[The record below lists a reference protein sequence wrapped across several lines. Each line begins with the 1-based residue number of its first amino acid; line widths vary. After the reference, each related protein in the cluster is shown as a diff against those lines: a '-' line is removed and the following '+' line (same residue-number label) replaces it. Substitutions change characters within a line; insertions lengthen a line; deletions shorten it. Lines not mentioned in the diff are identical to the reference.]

1 MDRIILH
8 SDLNN
13 FYATAEMTRDPSLRG
28 LPIAVAG
35 DTEMRHGI
43 VLAKSY
49 EAKRFGV
56 ATGDTLWQAKLKCP
70 DIRFVAPDFELY
82 CRLAAEVRA
91 IYHSYTDMVESFGMD
106 ECWLDVTGSQRL
118 FARDCEGTSTAGVVI
133 ANEIRERVKRETGLT
148 VSVGVSFNKTFAK
161 LASDMKKPDAVT
173 LISQENFKDT
183 AWRLP
188 VRDLLYVGG
197 KTERKLVMYGIDT
210 IGRLACADEKLIS
223 LLLGKRG
230 RDLQRTA
237 RGLDSSPVL
246 RREELPQVKS
256 VSNGTTTYKDLSS
269 DEEVKAVLYLLCESV
284 SARLREQR
292 LLCRTVQLGI
302 REFDLYTFE
311 RQGQLKRA
319 SRTAEDLF
327 ARAYDLLCLHRRRDR
342 PIRSLTVRA
351 TSLFAEGGE
360 QLSMFPETDPLG
372 KREDLESCVDSLRRR
387 FGSGILKRGIVMWDP
402 VLSGED
408 FGIDREETWAVAD
421 ARLG

>member
-13 FYATAEMTRDPSLRG
+13 FYASAEMTRNEALRG

-70 DIRFVAPDFELY
+70 DIRFVPPDFELY
-82 CRLAAEVRA
+82 CRLASQVRA

-118 FARDCEGTSTAGVVI
+118 FAGGCTDADAAGVAI

-148 VSVGVSFNKTFAK
+148 VSVGVSFNKVFAK
-161 LASDMKKPDAVT
+161 LGSDMKKPDAVT
-173 LISQENFKDT
+173 LISRGNFKDVV
-183 AWRLP
+183 WPLP
-188 VRDLLYVGG
+188 VRELLFVGP

-210 IGRLACADEKLIS
+210 IGKLACADEKLIS

-230 RDLQRTA
+230 RDLQASA
-237 RGLDSSPVL
+237 RGLECAPVL

-256 VSNGTTTYKDLSS
+256 VSNGTTAYKDLSG
-269 DEEVKAVLYLLCESV
+269 DEEIKAVLYFLCESV
-284 SARLREQR
+284 SARLREQK
-292 LLCRTVQLGI
+292 LLCKTVCLCI
-302 REFDLYTFE
+302 REYDLYSFE
-311 RQGQLKRA
+311 RQCQLKSP

-327 ARAYDLLCLHRRRDR
+327 GAAYSLLNLHRRRDR
-342 PIRSLTVRA
+342 PIRSLTVQA
-351 TSLFAEGGE
+351 TSLKAEGGE
-360 QLSMFPETDPLG
+360 QISMFPESDSLG
-372 KREDLESCVDSLRRR
+372 KREELESCVDALRKRY
-387 FGSGILKRGIVMWDP
+387 GSDILKRGIVMWDP
-402 VLSGED
+402 VLSAGE
-408 FGIDREETWAVAD
+408 FGLDREQTWAVAEIS
-421 ARLG
+421 